1 MLAKENPR
9 NNLYE
14 QVSPV
19 DWNDWR
25 WQIENSI
32 HTLSQMVGVLCSPVS
47 HLEKYKSVIEPYRFS
62 ITPYYLSL
70 INVSNDRDPLRLQC
84 FPDLRETDY
93 TRGTVDDPLEE
104 EKNMAVP
111 DLIHRYPDRC
121 LTMVTGTCAMY
132 CRHCNRKR
140 RWQKRKKE
148 RSQKDLQRMIDY
160 VSETGQIREVILSGG
175 DPLMMN
181 IETLDWFLAS
191 LKAIPHVDVIRIG
204 SRIPVVLPMKIDQD
218 ICNLFR
224 RYRPLWFVTQFN
236 HPKEITEEA
245 GRACEMLITS
255 GIPVLNQSVLLRGVN
270 DSYEVMRDL
279 LYGLQRI
286 SVKPYYLFQ
295 CEPVRGAD
303 HFQVEVRKGLEIMEK
318 LWRSVSGVCIPR
330 YVYDLPGGKGKM
342 PLQSFPILS

>member
-191 LKAIPHVDVIRIG
+191 LKAIPHVDVIRIL
-204 SRIPVVLPMKIDQD
+204 S
-218 ICNLFR
+218 
-224 RYRPLWFVTQFN
+224 
-236 HPKEITEEA
+236 
-245 GRACEMLITS
+245 LIH
-255 GIPVLNQSVLLRGVN
+255 I
-270 DSYEVMRDL
+270 
-279 LYGLQRI
+279 
-286 SVKPYYLFQ
+286 
-295 CEPVRGAD
+295 
-303 HFQVEVRKGLEIMEK
+303 
-318 LWRSVSGVCIPR
+318 
-330 YVYDLPGGKGKM
+330 
-342 PLQSFPILS
+342 

>member
-9 NNLYE
+9 KNFYE
-14 QVSPV
+14 RVSPA

-32 HTLSQMVGVLCSPVS
+32 HTLSHLAGVLHLPVS
-47 HLEKYKSVIEPYRFS
+47 HLEKYGSVVEAYRFS
-62 ITPYYLSL
+62 VTPYYLSL
-70 INVSNDRDPLRLQC
+70 IDVFDDSDPLRLQC

-93 TRGTVDDPLEE
+93 SRGTVDDPLEE

-140 RWQKRKKE
+140 RWKKRKTE
-148 RSQKDLQRMIDY
+148 RSRKSLRRMIDY
-160 VSETGQIREVILSGG
+160 ISETGQIREVILSGG

-181 IETLDWFLAS
+181 METLDWFLAS
-191 LKAIPHVDVIRIG
+191 LKAIPHVEVIRIG
-204 SRIPVVLPMKIDQD
+204 SRVPVVLPMRIDRD
-218 ICNLFR
+218 ICNLLR

-236 HPKEITEEA
+236 HPKEITEKA
-245 GRACEMLITS
+245 AQACEMLTAS
-255 GIPVLNQSVLLRGVN
+255 GIPVVNQSVLLRGIN
-270 DSYEVMRDL
+270 NSYEVMRDL

-303 HFQVEVRKGLEIMEK
+303 HFQVDVRNGLDIMEK
-318 LWRSVSGVCIPR
+318 LWRSVSGLCIPR
-330 YVYDLPGGKGKM
+330 YVYDLPGGKGKI
-342 PLQSFPILS
+342 PLQSFPVLS

>member
-1 MLAKENPR
+1 MLAKENPSKK
-9 NNLYE
+9 LYE
-14 QVSPV
+14 RVSPA

-32 HTLSQMVGVLCSPVS
+32 HTLSQLAGVLHIPVS
-47 HLEKYKSVIEPYRFS
+47 HLEKYGSVVETYRFS
-62 ITPYYLSL
+62 VTPYYLSL
-70 INVSNDRDPLRLQC
+70 IDVFEDSDPLRLQC

-93 TRGTVDDPLEE
+93 SRGTVDDPLEE

-121 LTMVTGTCAMY
+121 LTMVTGACAMY

-140 RWQKRKKE
+140 RWKKRKKE
-148 RSQKDLQRMIDY
+148 QSQKSLRRMIDY
-160 VSETGQIREVILSGG
+160 IAETGQIREVILSGG

-191 LKAIPHVDVIRIG
+191 LKAIPHVEVIRIG
-204 SRIPVVLPMKIDQD
+204 SRVPVVLPMRIDQD
-218 ICNLFR
+218 ICNLLR
-224 RYRPLWFVTQFN
+224 RYRPLWFITQFN
-236 HPKEITEEA
+236 HPKEITEETA
-245 GRACEMLITS
+245 QACEMLMAS
-255 GIPVLNQSVLLRGVN
+255 GIPVVNQSVLLRGVN

-295 CEPVRGAD
+295 CEPVRGVD
-303 HFQVEVRKGLEIMEK
+303 HFQVDVRKGLEIMEK
-318 LWRSVSGVCIPR
+318 LWRSVSGLCIPR
-330 YVYDLPGGKGKM
+330 YVYDLPGGRGKI
-342 PLQSFPILS
+342 PLQSFPVLS